1 MEGLSTMEMV
11 GGKMGKDMV
20 VDGMMGVVLVEE
32 GGDEEEVVAVT
43 VDVVVPRE

>member
-20 VDGMMGVVLVEE
+20 ADRMTGVDVVVL
-32 GGDEEEVVAVT
+32 
-43 VDVVVPRE
+43 VVVPRESIHFRVF